1 MLEAIREHS
10 KGWLA
15 KLILALITV
24 PFALWGI
31 DSYLHQAGSSVA
43 VAKVGGQSIT
53 MQEYSNAL
61 QTLRS
66 QLQAEGKV
74 DPATLEDPK
83 LKQSVL
89 DKLIITHLLNAE
101 VNRAKFIL
109 SDEQLAKYITQLPE
123 FQQDGHFSQEVYDKL
138 LAQNRLSPSQFEARI
153 RGQLLTQEVR
163 EGIAGLAYLPNGV
176 AEQALKVE
184 NQQREVSVAE
194 IKTKD
199 FVAQTKVTPEEVKAY
214 YDKNHDKF
222 RMPEQVKLE
231 FVLMSANTL
240 IPGMQVN
247 DDEMKKFY
255 TENASKFQGDE
266 QRRASH
272 ILISFGVSATAQA
285 KQEARK
291 KAEEMLVEVRKNPKN
306 FEALAKKYSQ
316 DPGSAEKGGDL
327 GVFGRGAMVKPFE
340 DAVFS
345 MSPGAV
351 SDLVESEFG
360 YHIIKLTEIKGQAQ
374 IYDDVKPQIRAELMY
389 QKSLSKFS
397 EQAENFSNMVYEQ
410 SSSLQPAAKAFGLQ
424 VQTTGWMSREEGAK
438 FFKNDRL
445 MNLVFTD
452 EVLKERRN
460 TEAIEVTA
468 NSLLSA
474 RVVDYKPAAPRTF
487 SEVSAGIE
495 DYLKQEQAAKL
506 AIQKGESD
514 LAILRQAKEVP
525 ALEWIPSVMADR
537 KNAQGL
543 TDLVMTEAFKMDAG
557 KLPAY
562 SGVANSNKGYLLVK
576 VSKVESV
583 LPAED
588 SDKQAKKI
596 ELQSALSLEYVSAYI
611 KSLKEKAK
619 ITVNQQLLSGE
630 PTSQ

>member
-163 EGIAGLAYLPNGV
+163 EGIARLAYLPNGV

-222 RMPEQVKLE
+222 RVPEQVKLE
-231 FVLMSANTL
+231 FILMSANTL

-255 TENASKFQGDE
+255 AENASKFQGDE

-291 KAEEMLVEVRKNPKN
+291 KAEEMLAEVRKNPKN

-374 IYDDVKPQIRAELMY
+374 TYDDVKPQIRAELMY

-630 PTSQ
+630 PASQ

>member
-31 DSYLHQAGSSVA
+31 DSYLHQAGSNVA

-255 TENASKFQGDE
+255 AENASKFQGDE

-291 KAEEMLVEVRKNPKN
+291 KAEEVLAEVRKNPKN

-374 IYDDVKPQIRAELMY
+374 TYDDVKPQIRAELMY

-630 PTSQ
+630 PASQ

>member
-374 IYDDVKPQIRAELMY
+374 TYDDVKPQIRAELMY

>member
-163 EGIAGLAYLPNGV
+163 EGIAGLAYLPNSV

-214 YDKNHDKF
+214 YDKNHEKF

-291 KAEEMLVEVRKNPKN
+291 KAEEMLAEVRKNPKN

-374 IYDDVKPQIRAELMY
+374 TYDDVKPQIRAELMY

-410 SSSLQPAAKAFGLQ
+410 SSTLQPAAKAFGLQ

-630 PTSQ
+630 PASQ

>member
-1 MLEAIREHS
+1 MLEVIREHS
-10 KGWLA
+10 KGWLG
-15 KLILALITV
+15 KLLLAAITV

-61 QTLRS
+61 QNLRS
-66 QLQAEGKV
+66 QLQAQGKT
-74 DPATLEDPK
+74 DPAMLEDPK
-83 LKQSVL
+83 LKRSVL

-101 VNRAKFIL
+101 VNRAKFML
-109 SDEQLAKYITQLPE
+109 SDEQLAKYITELPE

-163 EGIAGLAYLPNGV
+163 EGVAGLAYLPNGV

-194 IKTKD
+194 IKTKA
-199 FVAQTKVTPEEVKAY
+199 FVPQTKVTPEEVKAH

-222 RMPEQVKLE
+222 RVPEQVKLE
-231 FVLMSANTL
+231 FVVMSANNL

-255 TENASKFQGDE
+255 AENASKFQGDE

-272 ILISFGVSATAQA
+272 ILISFGVSATPQA

-291 KAEEMLVEVRKNPKN
+291 KAEEVLAEVKKNPKN

-374 IYDDVKPQIRAELMY
+374 TYDDVKPQIRAELMY

-410 SSSLQPAAKAFGLQ
+410 SNSLQPAAKAFGLQ
-424 VQTTGWMSREEGAK
+424 VQTTGWMSRAEGVK

-468 NSLLSA
+468 NNLLSA
-474 RVVDYKPAAPRTF
+474 RVVDYKPAAPRSF

-495 DYLKQEQAAKL
+495 EYLKLEQAATL

-525 ALEWIPSVMADR
+525 ELEWIPSVMVDR

-543 TDLVMTEAFKMDAG
+543 TDLAMTEAFKMDAS

-562 SGVANSNKGYLLVK
+562 SGVANGNEGYLLVK
-576 VSKVESV
+576 VSKVENV
-583 LPAED
+583 LPAEE

-630 PTSQ
+630 PAGQ

>member
-31 DSYLHQAGSSVA
+31 DSYLQQAGSSVA

-123 FQQDGHFSQEVYDKL
+123 LQQDGHFSQEVYDKL

-214 YDKNHDKF
+214 YDKNRDKF

-255 TENASKFQGDE
+255 AENASKFQGDE

-291 KAEEMLVEVRKNPKN
+291 KAEEMLAEVRKNPKN

-374 IYDDVKPQIRAELMY
+374 TYDDVMPQIRAELMY

-596 ELQSALSLEYVSAYI
+596 ELQSSLSLEYVSAYI

-619 ITVNQQLLSGE
+619 ITVNQQLLIGE
-630 PTSQ
+630 QASQ

>member
-291 KAEEMLVEVRKNPKN
+291 KAEEMLAEVRKNPKN

-374 IYDDVKPQIRAELMY
+374 TYDDVKPQIRAELMY

-410 SSSLQPAAKAFGLQ
+410 SSTLQPAAKAFGLQ

-452 EVLKERRN
+452 EVLKVRRN

-630 PTSQ
+630 PASQ

>member
-291 KAEEMLVEVRKNPKN
+291 KAEEMLAEVRKNPKN

-374 IYDDVKPQIRAELMY
+374 TYDDVKPQIRAELMY

-630 PTSQ
+630 PASQ

>member
-31 DSYLHQAGSSVA
+31 DSYLHQAGSNVT

-255 TENASKFQGDE
+255 AENASKFQGDE

-291 KAEEMLVEVRKNPKN
+291 KAEEVLAEVRKNPKN

-374 IYDDVKPQIRAELMY
+374 TYDDVKPQIRAELMY

-424 VQTTGWMSREEGAK
+424 VQTTGWMSHEEGAK

-445 MNLVFTD
+445 MNLVFTN

-495 DYLKQEQAAKL
+495 DYLKQELAAKL

-630 PTSQ
+630 PASQ

>member
-163 EGIAGLAYLPNGV
+163 EGIARLAYLPNGV

-222 RMPEQVKLE
+222 RVPEQVKLE
-231 FVLMSANTL
+231 FILMSANTL

-255 TENASKFQGDE
+255 AENASKFQGDE

-291 KAEEMLVEVRKNPKN
+291 KAEEVLAEVKKNPKN

-374 IYDDVKPQIRAELMY
+374 TYDDVKPQIRAELMY

-460 TEAIEVTA
+460 TEAIEVAA

-562 SGVANSNKGYLLVK
+562 SGIANSNKGYLLVK

-630 PTSQ
+630 PASQ